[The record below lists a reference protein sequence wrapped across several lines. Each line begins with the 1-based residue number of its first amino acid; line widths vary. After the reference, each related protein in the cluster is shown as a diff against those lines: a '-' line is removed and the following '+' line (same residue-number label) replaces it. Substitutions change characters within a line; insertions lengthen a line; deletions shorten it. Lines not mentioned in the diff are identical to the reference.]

1 MKKLLLISV
10 LIITGCAEY
19 NDFANP
25 SPANIQSRISRT
37 DDFTLCSQYLGDY
50 ALLRSEEFNY
60 RNLKPV
66 VDEVK
71 RRNLDCNSFP
81 ELSKYESW
89 LEDWVKEYEESLE
102 KWKNSSSYQH

>member
-10 LIITGCAEY
+10 LIISGCAEY

-25 SPANIQSRISRT
+25 SPVIIESRISRT
-37 DDFTLCSQYLGDY
+37 DDFNLCDRYLGAY
-50 ALLRSEEFNY
+50 ASLRSKEFNY

-81 ELSKYESW
+81 EFSKKEPW
-89 LEDWVKEYEESLE
+89 LEDWIKEYEESLE
-102 KWKNSSSYQH
+102 K